1 MIEQRV
7 IVLLEKR
14 KMEARQT
21 SAKQGWQ
28 WIVNGLYLFFKA
40 PLAWVLLCFVL
51 LLIAATL
58 ALIPMVGQFFFTLL
72 SPLFLAGLMIG
83 CRALERGEKLE
94 IAYLFAGFRK
104 NPVPLITVGGIYLV
118 GQVLILGVAMMLGG
132 GTLMELLING
142 KRVDENELR
151 GVMSGGLTAVMVALG
166 LSIPLM
172 MAAWFAPL
180 LVAFKDMPAVA
191 AMKLSFL
198 ACIKNIIPL
207 QLYTITM
214 VVLAVIAA
222 MPYGLGFFLLVPV
235 LFASLYA
242 SYEDIFVE
250 TVEPTSSV

>member
-28 WIVNGLYLFFKA
+28 WIVNGFYLFFKA
-40 PLAWVLLCFVL
+40 PLAWVLSCFVL

-94 IAYLFAGFRK
+94 IAYLFAGFRQ

-132 GTLMELLING
+132 STLMELLING

-250 TVEPTSSV
+250 IVEPTSPV

>member
-1 MIEQRV
+1 
-7 IVLLEKR
+7 
-14 KMEARQT
+14 MEARQM

-28 WIVNGLYLFFKA
+28 WIVNGFYLFFKA
-40 PLAWVLLCFVL
+40 PLAWILLCFVL

-72 SPLFLAGLMIG
+72 SPLFLAGLMMG

-94 IAYLFAGFRK
+94 ITYLFAGFRQ

-132 GTLMELLING
+132 GTLMDLLVNG

-166 LSIPLM
+166 LSVPLM

-180 LVAFKDMPAVA
+180 LVVFKDMPAVA
-191 AMKLSFL
+191 AMQLSFL

-242 SYEDIFVE
+242 SYADIFMEAVG
-250 TVEPTSSV
+250 PTIPV

>member
-1 MIEQRV
+1 
-7 IVLLEKR
+7 
-14 KMEARQT
+14 MEARQT

-28 WIVNGLYLFFKA
+28 WIVNGFYLFFKA
-40 PLAWVLLCFVL
+40 PLAWVLSCFVL

-94 IAYLFAGFRK
+94 IAYLFAGFRQ

-132 GTLMELLING
+132 STLMELLING

-207 QLYTITM
+207 QLHTITM

-250 TVEPTSSV
+250 TVEPTSPV

>member
-1 MIEQRV
+1 
-7 IVLLEKR
+7 
-14 KMEARQT
+14 
-21 SAKQGWQ
+21 
-28 WIVNGLYLFFKA
+28 
-40 PLAWVLLCFVL
+40 
-51 LLIAATL
+51 
-58 ALIPMVGQFFFTLL
+58 MVGQFFFTLL

-94 IAYLFAGFRK
+94 IAYLFAGFRQ

-132 GTLMELLING
+132 STLMELLING

-250 TVEPTSSV
+250 TVEPTSPV

>member
-1 MIEQRV
+1 
-7 IVLLEKR
+7 
-14 KMEARQT
+14 
-21 SAKQGWQ
+21 
-28 WIVNGLYLFFKA
+28 VNGLYLFFKA
-40 PLAWVLLCFVL
+40 PLAWVLSCFVL

-94 IAYLFAGFRK
+94 IAYLFAGFRQ

-132 GTLMELLING
+132 STLMELLING

-242 SYEDIFVE
+242 SYEDIFME
-250 TVEPTSSV
+250 TVEPTSPV

>member
-1 MIEQRV
+1 
-7 IVLLEKR
+7 
-14 KMEARQT
+14 MEARQT

-28 WIVNGLYLFFKA
+28 WIVNGFYLFFKA
-40 PLAWVLLCFVL
+40 PLAWVLSCFVL

-94 IAYLFAGFRK
+94 IAYLFAGFRQ

-118 GQVLILGVAMMLGG
+118 GQVLILGVTMMLGG
-132 GTLMELLING
+132 STLMELLING

-250 TVEPTSSV
+250 TVEPTSPV

>member
-40 PLAWVLLCFVL
+40 PLAWVLSCFVL

-94 IAYLFAGFRK
+94 IAYLFAGFRQ

-132 GTLMELLING
+132 STLMELLING

-250 TVEPTSSV
+250 TVEPTSPV

>member
-1 MIEQRV
+1 
-7 IVLLEKR
+7 
-14 KMEARQT
+14 
-21 SAKQGWQ
+21 
-28 WIVNGLYLFFKA
+28 
-40 PLAWVLLCFVL
+40 
-51 LLIAATL
+51 
-58 ALIPMVGQFFFTLL
+58 MVGQFFFTLL

-94 IAYLFAGFRK
+94 IAYLFAGFRQ

-132 GTLMELLING
+132 STLMELLING

-242 SYEDIFVE
+242 SYKDIFVE
-250 TVEPTSSV
+250 TVEPTSPV

>member
-1 MIEQRV
+1 
-7 IVLLEKR
+7 
-14 KMEARQT
+14 
-21 SAKQGWQ
+21 
-28 WIVNGLYLFFKA
+28 
-40 PLAWVLLCFVL
+40 
-51 LLIAATL
+51 
-58 ALIPMVGQFFFTLL
+58 
-72 SPLFLAGLMIG
+72 
-83 CRALERGEKLE
+83 
-94 IAYLFAGFRK
+94 
-104 NPVPLITVGGIYLV
+104 
-118 GQVLILGVAMMLGG
+118 
-132 GTLMELLING
+132 
-142 KRVDENELR
+142 
-151 GVMSGGLTAVMVALG
+151 MVALG

-250 TVEPTSSV
+250 TVEPTSPV

>member
-1 MIEQRV
+1 
-7 IVLLEKR
+7 
-14 KMEARQT
+14 MEARQT

-28 WIVNGLYLFFKA
+28 WIVNGFYLFFKA
-40 PLAWVLLCFVL
+40 PLAWILLCFVL

-94 IAYLFAGFRK
+94 ITYLFAGFRQ
-104 NPVPLITVGGIYLV
+104 NPIPLITVGGIYLV

-132 GTLMELLING
+132 GTLMDLLVNG

-242 SYEDIFVE
+242 SYEDIFMEAVG
-250 TVEPTSSV
+250 PTIPV

>member
-28 WIVNGLYLFFKA
+28 WIVNGFYLFFKA
-40 PLAWVLLCFVL
+40 PLAWVLSCFVL

-94 IAYLFAGFRK
+94 IAYLFAGFRQ
-104 NPVPLITVGGIYLV
+104 NPIPLITVGGIYLV

-132 GTLMELLING
+132 STLMELLING

-250 TVEPTSSV
+250 TVESTSPV

>member
-1 MIEQRV
+1 
-7 IVLLEKR
+7 
-14 KMEARQT
+14 
-21 SAKQGWQ
+21 
-28 WIVNGLYLFFKA
+28 
-40 PLAWVLLCFVL
+40 
-51 LLIAATL
+51 
-58 ALIPMVGQFFFTLL
+58 
-72 SPLFLAGLMIG
+72 
-83 CRALERGEKLE
+83 LE
-94 IAYLFAGFRK
+94 IAYLFAGFRQ

-132 GTLMELLING
+132 STLMELLING

-250 TVEPTSSV
+250 TVEPTSPV

>member
-28 WIVNGLYLFFKA
+28 WIVNGFYLFFKA
-40 PLAWVLLCFVL
+40 PLAWVLSCFVL

-94 IAYLFAGFRK
+94 IAYLFAGFRQ

-132 GTLMELLING
+132 STLMELLING

-250 TVEPTSSV
+250 TVEPTSLV

>member
-1 MIEQRV
+1 
-7 IVLLEKR
+7 
-14 KMEARQT
+14 MEARQT

-28 WIVNGLYLFFKA
+28 WIVNGFYLFFKA
-40 PLAWVLLCFVL
+40 PLAWVLSCFVL

-94 IAYLFAGFRK
+94 IAYLFAGFRQ

-132 GTLMELLING
+132 STLMELLING

-250 TVEPTSSV
+250 TVEPTSLV

>member
-242 SYEDIFVE
+242 SYEDIFV
-250 TVEPTSSV
+250 

>member
-1 MIEQRV
+1 
-7 IVLLEKR
+7 
-14 KMEARQT
+14 MEARQT

-28 WIVNGLYLFFKA
+28 WIVNGFYLFFKA
-40 PLAWVLLCFVL
+40 PLAWILLCFVL

-94 IAYLFAGFRK
+94 ITYLFAGFRQ
-104 NPVPLITVGGIYLV
+104 NPIPLITVGGIYLV

-132 GTLMELLING
+132 GTLMDLLVNG

-166 LSIPLM
+166 LSVPLM

-180 LVAFKDMPAVA
+180 LVVFKDMPAVA
-191 AMKLSFL
+191 AMRLSFL

-242 SYEDIFVE
+242 SYEDIFMEAVG
-250 TVEPTSSV
+250 PTIPV

>member
-1 MIEQRV
+1 
-7 IVLLEKR
+7 
-14 KMEARQT
+14 MEARQT

-28 WIVNGLYLFFKA
+28 WIVNGFYLFFKA
-40 PLAWVLLCFVL
+40 PLAWVLSCFVL

-94 IAYLFAGFRK
+94 IAYLFAGFRQ

-132 GTLMELLING
+132 STLMELLING

-242 SYEDIFVE
+242 SYEDIFLE
-250 TVEPTSSV
+250 TVEPTGPV

>member
-1 MIEQRV
+1 M

-118 GQVLILGVAMMLGG
+118 GQVLILGVAIMLGG

-151 GVMSGGLTAVMVALG
+151 GVMSGGLTALMVALG

>member
-118 GQVLILGVAMMLGG
+118 GQVLILGVAIMLGG

>member
-1 MIEQRV
+1 
-7 IVLLEKR
+7 
-14 KMEARQT
+14 MEARQT

-28 WIVNGLYLFFKA
+28 WIVNGFYLFFKA
-40 PLAWVLLCFVL
+40 PLAWVLSCFVL

-94 IAYLFAGFRK
+94 IAYLFAGFRQ

-132 GTLMELLING
+132 STLMELLING

-151 GVMSGGLTAVMVALG
+151 GVMSGGLTAVMFALG

-250 TVEPTSSV
+250 IVEPTSPV

>member
-1 MIEQRV
+1 
-7 IVLLEKR
+7 
-14 KMEARQT
+14 MEARQT

-28 WIVNGLYLFFKA
+28 WIVNGFYLFFKA
-40 PLAWVLLCFVL
+40 PLAWVLSCFVL
-51 LLIAATL
+51 LLIAAPL

-94 IAYLFAGFRK
+94 IAYLFAGFRQ

-132 GTLMELLING
+132 STLMELLING

>member
-1 MIEQRV
+1 
-7 IVLLEKR
+7 
-14 KMEARQT
+14 MEARQT

>member
-242 SYEDIFVE
+242 SYEDIFLE
-250 TVEPTSSV
+250 TVEPTGPV

>member
-1 MIEQRV
+1 
-7 IVLLEKR
+7 
-14 KMEARQT
+14 MEARQT

-28 WIVNGLYLFFKA
+28 WIVNGFYLFFKA
-40 PLAWVLLCFVL
+40 PLAWILLCFVL

-72 SPLFLAGLMIG
+72 SPLFLAGLMMG

-94 IAYLFAGFRK
+94 ITYLFAGFRQ

-132 GTLMELLING
+132 STLMDLLVNG

-166 LSIPLM
+166 LSVPLM

-180 LVAFKDMPAVA
+180 LVVFKDMPAVA
-191 AMKLSFL
+191 AMQLSFL

-242 SYEDIFVE
+242 SYEDIFMEAVG
-250 TVEPTSSV
+250 PTIPV

>member
-1 MIEQRV
+1 
-7 IVLLEKR
+7 
-14 KMEARQT
+14 MEARQT

-28 WIVNGLYLFFKA
+28 WIVNGFYLFFKA
-40 PLAWVLLCFVL
+40 PLAWVLSCFVL

-94 IAYLFAGFRK
+94 IAYLFAGFRQ

-132 GTLMELLING
+132 STLMELLING

-250 TVEPTSSV
+250 IVEPTSPV

>member
-1 MIEQRV
+1 
-7 IVLLEKR
+7 
-14 KMEARQT
+14 MEARQT

-28 WIVNGLYLFFKA
+28 WIVNGFCLFFKA
-40 PLAWVLLCFVL
+40 PLAWILLCFVL

-72 SPLFLAGLMIG
+72 SPLFLAGLMMG

-94 IAYLFAGFRK
+94 ITYLFAGFRQ

-132 GTLMELLING
+132 STLMDLLVNG

-166 LSIPLM
+166 LSVPLM

-180 LVAFKDMPAVA
+180 LVVFKDMPAVA
-191 AMKLSFL
+191 AMQLSFL

-242 SYEDIFVE
+242 SYEDIFMEAVG
-250 TVEPTSSV
+250 PTIPV

>member
-1 MIEQRV
+1 
-7 IVLLEKR
+7 
-14 KMEARQT
+14 MEARQT

-28 WIVNGLYLFFKA
+28 WIVNGFYLFFKA
-40 PLAWVLLCFVL
+40 PLAWILLCFVL

-72 SPLFLAGLMIG
+72 SPLFLAGLMMG

-94 IAYLFAGFRK
+94 ITYLFAGFRQ

-132 GTLMELLING
+132 GTLMDLLVNG
-142 KRVDENELR
+142 KRVNENELR
-151 GVMSGGLTAVMVALG
+151 GVMSGGLTAVIVALG
-166 LSIPLM
+166 LSVPLM

-180 LVAFKDMPAVA
+180 LVVFKDMPAVA
-191 AMKLSFL
+191 AMQLSFL

-242 SYEDIFVE
+242 SYEDIFMEAVG
-250 TVEPTSSV
+250 PTIPV

>member
-1 MIEQRV
+1 
-7 IVLLEKR
+7 
-14 KMEARQT
+14 MEARQT

-28 WIVNGLYLFFKA
+28 WIVNGFYLFFKA
-40 PLAWVLLCFVL
+40 PLAWVLSCFVL

-94 IAYLFAGFRK
+94 IAYLFAGFRQ

-132 GTLMELLING
+132 STLMELLING

-250 TVEPTSSV
+250 TVEPTSPV

>member
-1 MIEQRV
+1 
-7 IVLLEKR
+7 
-14 KMEARQT
+14 MEARQT

-28 WIVNGLYLFFKA
+28 WIVNGFYLFFKA
-40 PLAWVLLCFVL
+40 PLAWVLSCFVL

-94 IAYLFAGFRK
+94 IAYLFAGFRQ

-132 GTLMELLING
+132 STLMELLING

>member
-1 MIEQRV
+1 
-7 IVLLEKR
+7 
-14 KMEARQT
+14 MEARQT

-28 WIVNGLYLFFKA
+28 WIVNGFYLFFKA
-40 PLAWVLLCFVL
+40 PLAWVLSCFVL

-94 IAYLFAGFRK
+94 IAYLFAGFRQ

-118 GQVLILGVAMMLGG
+118 GQVLILGVAIMLGG

-250 TVEPTSSV
+250 TVEPTSPV

>member
-1 MIEQRV
+1 
-7 IVLLEKR
+7 
-14 KMEARQT
+14 
-21 SAKQGWQ
+21 
-28 WIVNGLYLFFKA
+28 
-40 PLAWVLLCFVL
+40 
-51 LLIAATL
+51 
-58 ALIPMVGQFFFTLL
+58 VGQFFFTLL

-94 IAYLFAGFRK
+94 IAYLFAGFRQ

-132 GTLMELLING
+132 STLMELLING

-250 TVEPTSSV
+250 TVEPTSPV